1 MENINNQLIQLIP
14 VLQYL
19 LPGFFSAWI
28 FYGLTAYPKP
38 SPFERVIQA
47 LIFTFIIRGATEI
60 LEACLNIKS
69 SIFIFILSLLI
80 ALLLGILFSWFA
92 NNDLFHRFLRHLKI
106 TKETSYPSEWF
117 GAFSNGITYVVLH
130 LKDTRRIYG
139 WPIEWPN
146 DSRNGHFL
154 LQNACWLEEENGK
167 NKEVPL
173 DDLEGML
180 IDSANVEMVE
190 FVKNTEEKRND

>member
-1 MENINNQLIQLIP
+1 MGNISSQLIS

-19 LPGFFSAWI
+19 LPGFVSAWI
-28 FYGLTAYPKP
+28 FYGLTAYPRP

-60 LEACLNIKS
+60 LERGLNLQS
-69 SIFIFILSLLI
+69 SNFISSLFL
-80 ALLLGILFSWFA
+80 ALFLGILLSCFA
-92 NNDLFHRFLRHLKI
+92 NNDKFHWLLRCLKI

-117 GAFSNGITYVVLH
+117 SAFSDNITLVVLH
-130 LKDTRRIYG
+130 LKDKRRIYG
-139 WPIEWPN
+139 WPKEWPN
-146 DSRNGHFL
+146 DPRNGYFL
-154 LQNACWLEEENGK
+154 LQYACWLEEENGE

-173 DDLEGML
+173 DDSEGIL

-190 FVKNTEEKRND
+190 FFKNTEEKRND

>member
-1 MENINNQLIQLIP
+1 MGNLSSQLIS

-19 LPGFFSAWI
+19 LPGFLSAWI

-60 LEACLNIKS
+60 LETCLNIQS

-80 ALLLGILFSWFA
+80 ALLLGILFSYYA
-92 NNDLFHRFLRHLKI
+92 NNDKFHKLLRDLKI

-117 GAFSNGITYVVLH
+117 SAFSDNITYVVLH
-130 LKDTRRIYG
+130 LKDRRRIYG
-139 WPIEWPN
+139 WPIEWPS
-146 DSRNGHFL
+146 DPRNGHFL
-154 LQNACWLEEENGK
+154 LQNACWLVEKNGK
-167 NKEVPL
+167 NEKFPL
-173 DDLEGML
+173 YDWEGML
-180 IDSANVEMVE
+180 IDSANVAMVE
-190 FVKNTEEKRND
+190 FVKETEEKRND

>member
-1 MENINNQLIQLIP
+1 MENVNSQLIS

-19 LPGFFSAWI
+19 LPGFVSAWI

-47 LIFTFIIRGATEI
+47 LIFTFIIRGATEFS
-60 LEACLNIKS
+60 EKFFNIQPS
-69 SIFIFILSLLI
+69 SFILSLSLALI
-80 ALLLGILFSWFA
+80 LGILLSCFA
-92 NNDLFHRFLRHLKI
+92 NTDILYKLLRHLKI
-106 TKETSYPSEWF
+106 TKETSYPSPWF
-117 GAFSNGITYVVLH
+117 SAFSDNITYVVLH

-139 WPIEWPN
+139 WPKEWPN
-146 DSRNGHFL
+146 DPRDGHFL
-154 LQNACWLEEENGK
+154 LQNACWLEEENGE

-173 DDLEGML
+173 DDLKGLL

-190 FVKNTEEKRND
+190 FAKKQRRKDND